1 MRISKEITHHQQM
14 MDMIESDVL
23 VCSLVNKGSIKVATA
38 VLKQGDVRIGN
49 DAGLM
54 HLAVA
59 VKTSP
64 IAIFGLSNPKTE
76 GP

>member
-1 MRISKEITHHQQM
+1 MRGPKEITLHQQM
-14 MDMIESDVL
+14 IDRIESDVP
-23 VCSLVNKGSIKVATA
+23 VCSLVNKGSIKVAAA
-38 VLKQGDVRIGN
+38 VLKQGDVCIGN

-64 IAIFGLSNPKTE
+64 IAIFGLSNQKM
-76 GP
+76 